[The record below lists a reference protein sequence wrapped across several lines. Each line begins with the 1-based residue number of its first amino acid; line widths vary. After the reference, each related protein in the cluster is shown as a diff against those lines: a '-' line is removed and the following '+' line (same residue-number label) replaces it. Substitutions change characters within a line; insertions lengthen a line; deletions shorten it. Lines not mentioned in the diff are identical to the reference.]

1 MPLYYVFLRMVIYH
15 QNVRVCMC
23 MDYLRFYRNIV
34 HFLVYSM
41 KYLRTVSFEF
51 LEQSVFSAL
60 LFINPVSVRH
70 VAQ

>member
-1 MPLYYVFLRMVIYH
+1 
-15 QNVRVCMC
+15 